1 MQFCARLGIP
11 VVSVTARARMDR
23 RELLGHWALQGGETR
38 WIDGPALLAWK
49 HGWTLLI
56 NEFSAAPADMW
67 VSCNDILEGLPLDN
81 GATGE
86 LVVPHPMT
94 RVIVTD
100 NTRGHS
106 SEIDEGFFGR
116 QIQDRSVID
125 RFWHMRMEGL
135 GEAEEASLL
144 AATADQDWLAEFEP
158 EVLDRLFKALARL
171 GADSRAAAQAQ
182 AIGFESRAVP
192 LSFRVLSRM
201 RNMMLD
207 AARMPAAS
215 DDDPLRRI
223 IRTSLTEALDST
235 AREAAET
242 MAVTAIGNLIH
253 EMRLSRARMVLKNAA
268 GSALKAASV

>member
-1 MQFCARLGIP
+1 MKVLNSCNVHAADSGQASTI
-11 VVSVTARARMDR
+11 
-23 RELLGHWALQGGETR
+23 
-38 WIDGPALLAWK
+38 
-49 HGWTLLI
+49 
-56 NEFSAAPADMW
+56 SAA
-67 VSCNDILEGLPLDN
+67 S
-81 GATGE
+81 
-86 LVVPHPMT
+86 
-94 RVIVTD
+94 
-100 NTRGHS
+100 S
-106 SEIDEGFFGR
+106 SEEGARHIFNPTRAFALGAL
-116 QIQDRSVID
+116 
-125 RFWHMRMEGL
+125 HMRGTW
-135 GEAEEASLL
+135 GRASSFSFFKGN
-144 AATADQDWLAEFEP
+144 FEP

-242 MAVTAIGNLIH
+242 LAVTAIGNLIH
-253 EMRLSRARMVLKNAA
+253 EMRVSRARMVLKNAT
-268 GSALKAASV
+268 GSARKAASV

>member
-1 MQFCARLGIP
+1 
-11 VVSVTARARMDR
+11 
-23 RELLGHWALQGGETR
+23 
-38 WIDGPALLAWK
+38 
-49 HGWTLLI
+49 
-56 NEFSAAPADMW
+56 MW

-235 AREAAET
+235 ARETAET
-242 MAVTAIGNLIH
+242 LAVTAIAMAWLIDTC
-253 EMRLSRARMVLKNAA
+253 VLDFMQLNVAKLLTGFTCGVELWSFLENAA
-268 GSALKAASV
+268 QLSDAPLFRWLRRYVHRRIRKEAGDE